1 MNKTKTYRIPV
12 LLANVVGIFL
22 MIGGLA
28 SLSFISL
35 ILSYLTG
42 LSFFG
47 LVFSI
52 GILSTGM
59 FWMLLNQSQLF
70 KNNGVEITIGA
81 DDIETDI
88 DHINTN
94 KTH

>member
-1 MNKTKTYRIPV
+1 
-12 LLANVVGIFL
+12 
-22 MIGGLA
+22 
-28 SLSFISL
+28 
-35 ILSYLTG
+35 
-42 LSFFG
+42 
-47 LVFSI
+47 
-52 GILSTGM
+52 M
-59 FWMLLNQSQLF
+59 FWMLLNRSQLF